1 MSAVKIARFVNT
13 RLTNDVQQV
22 LFTKDDSGKYYLFG
36 KYIIANIK
44 NIYKVYSVND
54 DRRFEF
60 SSLKNATA
68 WCVLTN
74 ASKYMDARR
83 IEMLDLKLSSIDV
96 DIAVHKNKIKTS
108 TTDFNILV
116 SITKLQEDTYKRR
129 MILSELTYYLDNS
142 KRIQNDKFNTKD
154 SKIKLRR

>member
-13 RLTNDVQQV
+13 RLTTDVHQV
-22 LFTKDDSGKYYLFG
+22 LFTRDDSGKYYLFG
-36 KYIIANIK
+36 KYIIANVK

-60 SSLKNATA
+60 SSLKHATA

-74 ASKYMDARR
+74 ASKYIDARR

-108 TTDFNILV
+108 TTNFNAIV
-116 SITKLQEDTYKRR
+116 SITKLQEDTHKRR

-142 KRIQNDKFNTKD
+142 KRIQNDKFNKKD
-154 SKIKLRR
+154 SKIKHRR